1 MLDPRTLYTTD
12 TDVFDDPGSRGLPL
26 LVSLT
31 GFMDAGQV
39 VSQVSEE
46 LLEVLEHEPV
56 AEFDADQLMDYRG
69 RRPKI
74 TFAEDHLTDYR
85 PHRLELHRL
94 YDGLG
99 EPFLLLTGAEPDLQ
113 WERFASAVVGLVE
126 ELDVPMTSWIHAI
139 PMPVPH
145 TRPIGVT
152 LHGNRSD
159 LIDGMNA
166 WRPTAELQA
175 SIGHVL
181 ELRLIEAG
189 HDVVGHVIHVPH
201 YLAEAEYPP
210 AAVAGLEYLG
220 ATARLVLPTD
230 RLRETGRDVER
241 QIARQVGN
249 STEVQ
254 SVVASL
260 EKRYDEYADGVA
272 RKSLLVKDNSELA
285 SAEELGAAVEAYLAS
300 PQAEEE
306 STLLWDTEFL
316 GTTPIDYDRSGTED
330 GGSDSADASPGTGA
344 ASKPRASDGHDDG
357 PGGASATG

>member
-1 MLDPRTLYTTD
+1 MLDPRTLYNVN
-12 TDVFDDPGSRGLPL
+12 TDVFDDAGLKGLPL
-26 LVSLT
+26 LMSLT
-31 GFMDAGQV
+31 GFMDAGHV
-39 VSQVSEE
+39 IEQVSGE
-46 LLEVLEHEPV
+46 LLEVLEHETV
-56 AEFDADQLMDYRG
+56 AEFDADQLLDYRG

-74 TFAEDHLTDYR
+74 TFVEDHLTDYK

-94 YDGLG
+94 FDGLG
-99 EPFLLLTGAEPDLQ
+99 EPFLLLTGVEPDLQ
-113 WERFASAVVGLVE
+113 WERFVGAVAGLVD
-126 ELDVPMTSWIHAI
+126 ELEVSIVAWIHAI

-152 LHGNRSD
+152 LHGNRPD
-159 LIDGMNA
+159 LIEGMSA
-166 WRPTAELQA
+166 WRPTAEVQA

-220 ATARLVLPTD
+220 ATAGLVLPTD

-249 STEVQ
+249 SSEVQ
-254 SVVASL
+254 SVVSSL
-260 EKRYDEYADGVA
+260 EQRYDEYADGSA
-272 RKSLLVKDNSELA
+272 RRSLLVKDNSELA

-306 STLLWDTEFL
+306 STHLWDTEFL
-316 GTTPIDYDRSGTED
+316 GGDRPD
-330 GGSDSADASPGTGA
+330 GGSADGNGGDQGTPGA
-344 ASKPRASDGHDDG
+344 DPDRRDDDG
-357 PGGASATG
+357 PSDSGSRPIG

>member
-1 MLDPRTLYTTD
+1 MLDPRTLYTIN
-12 TDVFDDPGSRGLPL
+12 TDVFDDPESVGLPL

-39 VSQVSEE
+39 VAQVGEE
-46 LLEVLEHEPV
+46 LVDVLDHDLV
-56 AEFDADQLMDYRG
+56 AEFDTDQLVDYRG

-74 TFAEDHLTDYR
+74 TFVEDHLEDYR
-85 PHRLELHRL
+85 PHRLEIRRL

-99 EPFLLLTGAEPDLQ
+99 EPFLLLTGTEPDLQ
-113 WERFASAVVGLVE
+113 WERFVRAVVGIVEDLRVPLV
-126 ELDVPMTSWIHAI
+126 SWIHAI

-152 LHGNRSD
+152 LHGNRAD

-181 ELRLIEAG
+181 ELRLIEGG

-201 YLAEAEYPP
+201 YLSEAEYSP

-220 ATARLVLPTD
+220 ATAGLVLPTD

-241 QIARQVGN
+241 QIAKQVGN

-254 SVVASL
+254 SVVSSL
-260 EKRYDEYADGVA
+260 EQRYDEYADGAA
-272 RKSLLVKDNSELA
+272 RKSLLVKENSELA
-285 SAEELGAAVEAYLAS
+285 SADEIGAAVEAYLAS

-306 STLLWDTEFL
+306 STLLWEAEFP
-316 GTTPIDYDRSGTED
+316 GASDAGDRHED
-330 GGSDSADASPGTGA
+330 DGNTGPGTGRT
-344 ASKPRASDGHDDG
+344 P
-357 PGGASATG
+357 

>member
-1 MLDPRTLYTTD
+1 MLDPRTLYNTNTD
-12 TDVFDDPGSRGLPL
+12 IFDDAATKGLPL
-26 LVSLT
+26 LMSLT
-31 GFMDAGQV
+31 GFMDAGHV

-46 LLEVLEHEPV
+46 LLEVLEHELV

-69 RRPKI
+69 RRPRI
-74 TFAEDHLTDYR
+74 TFVEDHLTDYQ

-94 YDGLG
+94 HDGLG
-99 EPFLLLTGAEPDLQ
+99 EPFLLLTGVEPDLQ
-113 WERFASAVVGLVE
+113 WERFASAVVGLVD
-126 ELDVPMTSWIHAI
+126 ELEVSLISWVHAI

-152 LHGNRSD
+152 MHGNRSD
-159 LIDGMNA
+159 LIDGMSA
-166 WRPTAELQA
+166 WRPTVEVQA

-181 ELRLIEAG
+181 EMRLIEAG
-189 HDVVGHVIHVPH
+189 NDVVGHVIHVPH
-201 YLAEAEYPP
+201 YLADAEYPP

-249 STEVQ
+249 SAEVQ
-254 SVVASL
+254 SVVSSL
-260 EKRYDEYADGVA
+260 EQRYDEHADGA
-272 RKSLLVKDNSELA
+272 ERRSLLVKENSELA
-285 SAEELGAAVEAYLAS
+285 SADELGAAVEAYLAS

-316 GTTPIDYDRSGTED
+316 GTTPIDYAGGD
-330 GGSDSADASPGTGA
+330 GGRGQQASGSADPG
-344 ASKPRASDGHDDG
+344 ASDDSTAADDG
-357 PGGASATG
+357 TPDADPRPMS

>member
-1 MLDPRTLYTTD
+1 MLDPRTLYNTD
-12 TDVFDDPGSRGLPL
+12 AEVFGDPETKGLPL

-31 GFMDAGQV
+31 GFMDAGHV

-46 LLEVLEHEPV
+46 LLEILDHDLV

-74 TFAEDHLTDYR
+74 TFAEDHLTDYQ

-99 EPFLLLTGAEPDLQ
+99 EPFLLLTGVEPDLQ

-126 ELDVPMTSWIHAI
+126 DLEVPLISWIHAI

-201 YLAEAEYPP
+201 YLSEAEYPP

-249 STEVQ
+249 SAEVQ
-254 SVVASL
+254 SVVTSL
-260 EKRYDEYADGVA
+260 EKRYDEYAEGA
-272 RKSLLVKDNSELA
+272 ERRSLLVKENSELA
-285 SAEELGAAVEAYLAS
+285 SAEELGAAAEAYLAS

-316 GTTPIDYDRSGTED
+316 GTSPIDYGTRGDREE
-330 GGSDSADASPGTGA
+330 PA
-344 ASKPRASDGHDDG
+344 APEGHDDEG
-357 PGGASATG
+357 PSGPEPRSLA

>member
-12 TDVFDDPGSRGLPL
+12 TDVFDDPRTSGLPL

-39 VSQVSEE
+39 VSQVSDE
-46 LLEVLEHEPV
+46 LLEVLDHDLV
-56 AEFDADQLMDYRG
+56 AEFDIDQLMDYRG

-74 TFAEDHLTDYR
+74 TFVEDHLTDYR
-85 PHRLELHRL
+85 PHRLEVHRL
-94 YDGLG
+94 HDGLG

-126 ELDVPMTSWIHAI
+126 DLRVPLVSWIHAI

-152 LHGNRSD
+152 LHGNRAD

-175 SIGHVL
+175 SIGHVV
-181 ELRLIEAG
+181 ELRLIERG

-201 YLAEAEYPP
+201 YLSEAEYPP

-220 ATARLVLPTD
+220 ATAGLVLPTD

-254 SVVASL
+254 SVVSSL
-260 EKRYDEYADGVA
+260 EQRYDEYADGAA

-285 SAEELGAAVEAYLAS
+285 SADEIGAAVEAYLAS

-306 STLLWDTEFL
+306 STYLWDTDAP
-316 GTTPIDYDRSGTED
+316 GAAPGGIDDADDD
-330 GGSDSADASPGTGA
+330 GATSPGTGPA
-344 ASKPRASDGHDDG
+344 Q
-357 PGGASATG
+357 

>member
-1 MLDPRTLYTTD
+1 MLDPRTLYNID
-12 TDVFDDPGSRGLPL
+12 AEVFEDPASRGLPL

-31 GFMDAGQV
+31 GLMDAGHV

-46 LLEVLEHEPV
+46 LLEILDHDLV

-69 RRPKI
+69 RRPRI
-74 TFAEDHLTDYR
+74 TFAEDHLTDYQ

-99 EPFLLLTGAEPDLQ
+99 EPFLFLTGVEPDLQ

-126 ELDVPMTSWIHAI
+126 ELEVTMTSWVHAI

-159 LIDGMNA
+159 IIDGMNA

-220 ATARLVLPTD
+220 ATARVVLPTD

-249 STEVQ
+249 SAEVQ

-260 EKRYDEYADGVA
+260 EKRYDEYADGA
-272 RKSLLVKDNSELA
+272 ERRSLLVKDNSELA

-306 STLLWDTEFL
+306 STLLWDTEFP
-316 GTTPIDYDRSGTED
+316 GTSPIDYSGHGE
-330 GGSDSADASPGTGA
+330 
-344 ASKPRASDGHDDG
+344 GHVGDHDEPAGQNAPDTRDDG
-357 PGGASATG
+357 TPRP

>member
-12 TDVFDDPGSRGLPL
+12 TDTFDDPASRGLPL

-56 AEFDADQLMDYRG
+56 AVFDADQLMDYRG

-99 EPFLLLTGAEPDLQ
+99 EPFLLLTGAEPDFQ

-126 ELDVPMTSWIHAI
+126 DLDVPMTSWLHAI

-152 LHGNRSD
+152 RHGNRSD

-181 ELRLIEAG
+181 ELRLVEAG

-220 ATARLVLPTD
+220 ATAGLVLPTD

-241 QIARQVGN
+241 QIARQVDN
-249 STEVQ
+249 SSEVQ

-260 EKRYDEYADGVA
+260 EKRYDEYAEGVA
-272 RKSLLVKDNSELA
+272 RKSLLVKENSELA

-316 GTTPIDYDRSGTED
+316 GTTAIDYDRP
-330 GGSDSADASPGTGA
+330 DATPETGA
-344 ASKPRASDGHDDG
+344 ASKPGSPDGRDDG
-357 PGGASATG
+357 QDGAPAAG

>member
-1 MLDPRTLYTTD
+1 MLDPRTLYTIN
-12 TDVFDDPGSRGLPL
+12 TDVFDDPESIGLPL

-39 VSQVSEE
+39 VSQVSAE
-46 LLEVLEHEPV
+46 LLEVLDHDPV
-56 AEFDADQLMDYRG
+56 VKFDADQLMDYRG
-69 RRPKI
+69 RRPRI
-74 TFAEDHLTDYR
+74 TFVEDHLEDYR

-94 YDGLG
+94 HDGLG

-113 WERFASAVVGLVE
+113 WERFARSVVGLVE
-126 ELDVPMTSWIHAI
+126 ELKVPLISWIHAI

-152 LHGNRSD
+152 LHGNRAD

-181 ELRLIEAG
+181 ELRLIERG
-189 HDVVGHVIHVPH
+189 HDVIGHVIHVPH
-201 YLAEAEYPP
+201 YLSEAEYPP

-220 ATARLVLPTD
+220 ATAGLALPTD
-230 RLRETGRDVER
+230 RLRESGRDVER

-249 STEVQ
+249 SAEVQ
-254 SVVASL
+254 SVVSSL
-260 EKRYDEYADGVA
+260 EQRYDEYADGA
-272 RKSLLVKDNSELA
+272 AHKSLLVKDNSELA
-285 SAEELGAAVEAYLAS
+285 SADEIGAAVEAYLAS

-306 STLLWDTEFL
+306 STLLWDAEFPGDEPGNGATD
-316 GTTPIDYDRSGTED
+316 GTT
-330 GGSDSADASPGTGA
+330 
-344 ASKPRASDGHDDG
+344 G
-357 PGGASATG
+357 PGSGPTR

>member
-1 MLDPRTLYTTD
+1 MLDPQTLYNTNP
-12 TDVFDDPGSRGLPL
+12 DVVGDPALKGLPL
-26 LVSLT
+26 IISLT
-31 GFMDAGQV
+31 GFMDAGHV

-46 LLEVLEHEPV
+46 LLEILEHEMV

-74 TFAEDHLTDYR
+74 TFVEDHLTDYQ
-85 PHRLELHRL
+85 PHRLELHRM

-99 EPFLLLTGAEPDLQ
+99 EPFLLLTGVEPDLQ
-113 WERFASAVVGLVE
+113 WERFVSSVIGLVT
-126 ELDVPMTSWIHAI
+126 ELEVPLISWLHAI

-152 LHGNRSD
+152 LHGNRTD
-159 LIDGMNA
+159 IIDGMNA

-210 AAVAGLEYLG
+210 AAVAGLEYVG

-260 EKRYDEYADGVA
+260 EKRYDEYADGAA
-272 RKSLLVKDNSELA
+272 RRSLLVKDNSELA

-316 GTTPIDYDRSGTED
+316 GTTPIDYGTTDGSSDEHGSGGQPTGELD
-330 GGSDSADASPGTGA
+330 GRDEGPA
-344 ASKPRASDGHDDG
+344 G
-357 PGGASATG
+357 PGPRSAV

>member
-12 TDVFDDPGSRGLPL
+12 ADVVGDPALKGLPL

-31 GFMDAGQV
+31 GFLDAGHV
-39 VSQVSEE
+39 VAQVSEE
-46 LLEVLEHEPV
+46 LLEVLEHETV

-74 TFAEDHLTDYR
+74 TFAEDHLTDYQ
-85 PHRLELHRL
+85 PHRLELHRM

-99 EPFLLLTGAEPDLQ
+99 EPFLLLTGVEPDLQ
-113 WERFASAVVGLVE
+113 WERFTSAVVGLVE
-126 ELDVPMTSWIHAI
+126 DLEVPLISWLHAI

-152 LHGNRSD
+152 LHGNRTD
-159 LIDGMNA
+159 LIEGMNA

-201 YLAEAEYPP
+201 YLSEAEYPP

-249 STEVQ
+249 SSEVQ
-254 SVVASL
+254 SVVDSL
-260 EKRYDEYADGVA
+260 EKRYDEYADGAA
-272 RKSLLVKDNSELA
+272 RRSLLVKENSELA

-316 GTTPIDYDRSGTED
+316 GTTPIDYGTTGGGED
-330 GGSDSADASPGTGA
+330 GRPEE
-344 ASKPRASDGHDDG
+344 PEGHDDG
-357 PGGASATG
+357 PTGPAPRLAD

>member
-1 MLDPRTLYTTD
+1 MLDPRTLYNTNA
-12 TDVFDDPGSRGLPL
+12 DVFDDPGTRGLPL

-46 LLEVLEHEPV
+46 LLEVLEHESV

-74 TFAEDHLTDYR
+74 TFVEDHLTDYQ

-99 EPFLLLTGAEPDLQ
+99 EPFLFLTGVEPDLQ

-126 ELDVPMTSWIHAI
+126 DLEVSLISWVHAI

-159 LIDGMNA
+159 IIDGMNA
-166 WRPTAELQA
+166 WRPTAEIQA

-201 YLAEAEYPP
+201 YLSEAEYPP

-249 STEVQ
+249 SAEVQ

-260 EKRYDEYADGVA
+260 EKRYDEYADGAA
-272 RKSLLVKDNSELA
+272 RRSLLVKENSELA
-285 SAEELGAAVEAYLAS
+285 SADELGAAVEAYLAS

-316 GTTPIDYDRSGTED
+316 GTTPIDYGNHGHGVGVDE
-330 GGSDSADASPGTGA
+330 PGTSGV
-344 ASKPRASDGHDDG
+344 PEASDGQDDDG
-357 PGGASATG
+357 PAGAGPRTIS

>member
-1 MLDPRTLYTTD
+1 MLDPRTLYNIN
-12 TDVFDDPGSRGLPL
+12 TDVIGDPDIKGLPL

-31 GFMDAGQV
+31 GFMDAGHV

-46 LLEVLEHEPV
+46 LIEVLEHEIV

-69 RRPKI
+69 RRPKM
-74 TFAEDHLTDYR
+74 TFVEDHLTDYQ

-99 EPFLLLTGAEPDLQ
+99 EPFLLLTGVEPDLQ
-113 WERFASAVVGLVE
+113 WERFASAVIGLVE
-126 ELDVPMTSWIHAI
+126 DLDVQLISLINSI

-166 WRPTAELQA
+166 WRPTIEIQA

-201 YLAEAEYPP
+201 YLSEAEYPP

-241 QIARQVGN
+241 QIARQVG
-249 STEVQ
+249 SSAEVQ

-260 EKRYDEYADGVA
+260 EKRYDEYADGAA
-272 RKSLLVKDNSELA
+272 RRSLLVKENSELA
-285 SAEELGAAVEAYLAS
+285 SADELGAAVEAYLAS

-316 GTTPIDYDRSGTED
+316 GTTTIDY
-330 GGSDSADASPGTGA
+330 GGHDEGGDDASSGPENSG
-344 ASKPRASDGHDDG
+344 SHDDEGSAG
-357 PGGASATG
+357 PGPRPVA